1 MSQPQFLLVVSG
13 WGQKHIRMPY
23 DVDAAVTT
31 REPHNEVSTPGLRF
45 PGNGGLVRVRIFPTV
60 DMDYLRKNVRARIS
74 FRASENS
81 VPEIS

>member
-1 MSQPQFLLVVSG
+1 
-13 WGQKHIRMPY
+13 MPY
-23 DVDAAVTT
+23 DVDATVTT

-60 DMDYLRKNVRARIS
+60 DIDYLRKNVRARIS